1 MRREGSSS
9 TPREGSCGGGGQPP
23 LRRPLLMSTAD
34 KNITGPRKHM
44 AYLCSANRLY
54 KCPCPPINKAHSC
67 VTPLTHEK
75 QIFLQNIGWRR
86 PVGIF
91 ILLTTM
97 LYKHL
102 NGESTAYYVSF
113 AKTNSSTLFNTI
125 NIVFSFNIW
134 SYHHTQVQNSQNTES
149 LQNNSY
155 WMIQI

>member
-1 MRREGSSS
+1 MRWEGRQFYPS
-9 TPREGSCGGGGQPP
+9 RGVVRGRGRPP

-67 VTPLTHEK
+67 VTLLTHEK

-86 PVGIF
+86 AVGIF

-97 LYKHL
+97 LYNRR
-102 NGESTAYYVSF
+102 NGKSTAYDVSF
-113 AKTNSSTLFNTI
+113 AKTIFTGLVDYPISLDSFLYFDIGPTI
-125 NIVFSFNIW
+125 LPHKLKI
-134 SYHHTQVQNSQNTES
+134 TK
-149 LQNNSY
+149 
-155 WMIQI
+155 